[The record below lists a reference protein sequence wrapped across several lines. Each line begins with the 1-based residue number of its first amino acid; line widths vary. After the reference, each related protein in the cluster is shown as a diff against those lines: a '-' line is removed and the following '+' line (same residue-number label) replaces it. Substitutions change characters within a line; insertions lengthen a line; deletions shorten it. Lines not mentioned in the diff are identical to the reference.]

1 MDSPILPTIVA
12 EAASRFGDRAAL
24 VAPDGW
30 SLDYASLHARSDEV
44 AAGLAIRGLGE
55 GDVIALVLPSTPDY
69 VVAYMAAAKLGA
81 ITAGVNPRY
90 TPHERATVLEVA
102 SPRMILATSE
112 LMDGAD
118 TTDGELINV
127 HRAKWA
133 DDILIE
139 LAVPNARPAP
149 LAGDSERLVS
159 IIFTSG
165 TTGTPKGAMFG
176 DREIDAISRLDVP
189 GWDDDDIWGTGGAA
203 LAATQFAHIGFMTKL
218 AWYLKLGTTTHI
230 LNRWRPRE
238 VLQALT
244 QHRIAMV
251 GGVAPQ
257 LALLLRDPT
266 FDDYDLS
273 AVETIIMGGAFSPPS
288 LVKEARER
296 FGAKYSIRYSST
308 ESGGLGTATAWDA
321 PEDEALY
328 TIGRPRPGVEA
339 AVLDPEDRPVADGAI
354 GELCLRSPGVMRGYW
369 NDPVATADAVRDGWL
384 HTGDLAY
391 VDDAGCLR
399 LAGRSKEMFVRGG
412 YNVYPVE
419 VEAILSSHPGVAD
432 AALVPRPDAVMGEIG
447 VAVIVPRD
455 PAAPPSLE
463 SLREFCAAKL
473 AAYKLPEAVRVVAE
487 LPLTPMQKIDR
498 RTLARNESAEAAA
511 GSAAEPVADPA
522 AGPSDD
528 PVDEKSRP

>member
-12 EAASRFGDRAAL
+12 QAAARFGDRAAL

-30 SLDYASLHARSDEV
+30 ALDYTSLHARSDEV
-44 AAGLAIRGLGE
+44 AAGLAARGLAE

-90 TPHERATVLEVA
+90 TPHERATVLDVA
-102 SPRMILATSE
+102 APRMILATPE
-112 LMDGAD
+112 LMAGAGG
-118 TTDGELINV
+118 TEGQLITV

-139 LAVPNARPAP
+139 LAIPNARPEP
-149 LAGDSERLVS
+149 LAGDLERLVS

-165 TTGTPKGAMFG
+165 TTGTPKAAMFG

-189 GWDDDDIWGTGGAA
+189 GWDDDDIWGSGAA
-203 LAATQFAHIGFMTKL
+203 MLAATQFAHIGFMTKL

-230 LNRWRPRE
+230 LDRWRPRE
-238 VLQALT
+238 VLRALSEN
-244 QHRIAMV
+244 RIATL

-257 LALLLRDPT
+257 LALLLRDPS
-266 FDDYDLS
+266 FEDYDLS
-273 AVETIIMGGAFSPPS
+273 AVEMIIMGGAFSPPA
-288 LVKEARER
+288 LVQEARER

-321 PEDEALY
+321 PDDEALH
-328 TIGRPRPGVEA
+328 TIGRPRPGIDA
-339 AVLDPEDRPVADGAI
+339 AVLDPEDRPVVDGTI
-354 GELCLRSPGVMRGYW
+354 GELCLRSPAMMRGYW
-369 NDPVATADAVRDGWL
+369 HDPVATADTVRDGWL

-391 VDDAGCLR
+391 VDETGCLR
-399 LAGRSKEMFVRGG
+399 LAGRSKEMFIRGG

-419 VEAILSSHPGVAD
+419 VEAILSSHPDVVD
-432 AALVPRPDAVMGEIG
+432 AALVPRPDPVMGEIG
-447 VAVIVPRD
+447 VAVIIPRD
-455 PAAPPSLE
+455 PEAPPSLE

-473 AAYKLPEAVRVVAE
+473 AAYKLPEAVRVVPE

-498 RTLARNESAEAAA
+498 RALALIEASEASEA
-511 GSAAEPVADPA
+511 TGSPSPDPS
-522 AGPSDD
+522 AGPTGGPSGENS
-528 PVDEKSRP
+528 PP